1 MPQSVV
7 ITGMGAVTPLG
18 SSLDLYWEGLT
29 AGRSGISRITQFDAS
44 DLPCQIAGEVSDF
57 AVENYME
64 RKEARRNSRCA
75 QMGLAAAMQAVKDA
89 GLPETMPDP
98 ERAGIVFATAVGGVE
113 KLAEGIEV
121 LRTSGASRLN
131 PFTLP
136 GLIPNLA
143 AFLISRQFQCL
154 GPNFTI
160 TTACAAGT
168 QAVGEGA
175 ELIRR
180 GVVDICIV
188 GGTEAQ
194 IRDYTIAGFCA
205 MGALP
210 TSFNDAPEKAS
221 RPFDKRREGFLFS
234 EGAGAL
240 VLESRQ
246 HAEARGARI
255 YAEIIGHASSFDGY
269 HVAAPHPEGIGAKNA
284 MRWALHDAGI
294 RPDQLDHIN
303 THGTSTPINDPLET
317 RSIKQVFG
325 EHAYKMAINSTKSM
339 IGHPMGAAGAL
350 ETIACALSL
359 YHGIIPPTINLED
372 PDPECDLNYTPDKAV
387 KRTIR
392 TAMSNSFGLGGQNA
406 CVVLKKNNAEL

>member
-1 MPQSVV
+1 MPQSIV
-7 ITGMGAVTPLG
+7 ITGLGAISPLG
-18 SSLDLYWEGLT
+18 SSLDLYWDGLL

-44 DLPCQIAGEVSDF
+44 DLPCQIAGEVPDF
-57 AVENYME
+57 TVEDYME

-89 GLPETMPDP
+89 GLPDTMPDP

-121 LRTSGASRLN
+121 LRTAGPSRLN
-131 PFTLP
+131 PFMLP
-136 GLIPNLA
+136 GTIPNLA
-143 AFLISRQFQCL
+143 AFLISRQFQCI

-168 QAVGEGA
+168 QAVGEGV

-180 GVVDICIV
+180 GAADICIV

-210 TSFNDAPEKAS
+210 TNFNDEPEKAS

-240 VLESRQ
+240 VLETRQ

-269 HVAAPHPEGIGAKNA
+269 HVAAPHPDGTGAKNA
-284 MRWALHDAGI
+284 MRWALRDAGL

-325 EHAYKMAINSTKSM
+325 EHAYKIAVNSTKSM

-350 ETIACALSL
+350 EAIACALTL
-359 YHGIIPPTINLED
+359 YHDIVPPTVNLED
-372 PDPECDLNYTPDKAV
+372 PDPECDLNYTPNHAV
-387 KRTIR
+387 KQVVR

-406 CVVLKKNNAEL
+406 CIVLKKNGVEL